1 MISSL
6 FLQLVSFCL
15 VTVMAKSYSVVVG
28 LNPALQKRFI
38 LGGNNPTLVAGNVH
52 RASEVQTGIGGKG
65 QDVAVTIG
73 YLSNPGS
80 SNVLLAQFLGKGPVG
95 DLALSK
101 VKESLHEGNAAE
113 STVDY
118 LTIRCEASLRTCTT
132 IVAEDTATELVEP
145 SGEIT
150 DIEVS
155 QLLDKVNEISKLG
168 EVRGLCFMGSMPPG
182 CKSIMYADIFKNI
195 MGSGSDTIV
204 LIDSV
209 VGIKEL
215 FREMKLIE
223 NRRRGSNMMKI
234 NFGELCKLAKVPI
247 KTEIMSTNADH
258 LKEIVKSFFENF
270 KDASEALDFLAIT
283 NGCHDAFLV
292 ETSRHVDGVEIE
304 NIFQIS
310 VPSLSK
316 VLHHSTKIFPIGAG
330 DSVAGGTLAAWEY
343 LNSSNNQ
350 ENRLHPDIHT
360 ALSNKLKQIKNV
372 AAVAFAYG
380 VACGSA
386 SCVQEENSVVSVD
399 DTLALFDEIDV
410 RVIESICSD

>member
-1 MISSL
+1 M
-6 FLQLVSFCL
+6 V
-15 VTVMAKSYSVVVG
+15 KSYSVVVG

-38 LGGNNPTLVAGNVH
+38 LGGNNPTLVPGNVH

-73 YLSNPGS
+73 CLSNPGS
-80 SNVLLAQFLGKGPVG
+80 SNVLLAQFLGEGPVG

-101 VKESLHEGNAAE
+101 VKEALNVGNTSETA
-113 STVDY
+113 VDY

-132 IVAEDTATELVEP
+132 IVADDSATELVEP
-145 SGEIT
+145 TGEISE
-150 DIEVS
+150 IEVS
-155 QLLDKVNEISKLG
+155 RLLDKVNTISKLG

-182 CKSIMYADIFKNI
+182 CKSDMYADIYKKI
-195 MGSGSDTIV
+195 MGNGSDAVV

-215 FREMKLIE
+215 FREMKRIE
-223 NRRRGSNMMKI
+223 NRKSGLKI

-247 KTEIMSTNADH
+247 ETEIMNTNVDQI
-258 LKEIVKSFFENF
+258 KEIVKSFFENF
-270 KDASEALDFLAIT
+270 KDGSEALDFLAIT
-283 NGCHDAFLV
+283 NGCHDAFLI
-292 ETSRHVDGVEIE
+292 ETSLHTDGEYL
-304 NIFQIS
+304 NRIFQIN

-330 DSVAGGTLAAWEY
+330 DSVAGGCLAAWEY
-343 LNSSNNQ
+343 LNFYNNQ
-350 ENRLHPDIHT
+350 MNRLHPDIHK
-360 ALSNKLKQIKNV
+360 ALSNRYKQIENA

-386 SCVQEENSVVSVD
+386 SCVQEENSIVSVA
-399 DTLALFDEIDV
+399 DTLALFDEIEIT
-410 RVIESICSD
+410 VIQPK